1 MRIKDWVKFQHF
13 KDRRPPWIKLY
24 RELLDDPHWHA
35 LDGAAA
41 KHLVML
47 WLIASEDESKQGLLP
62 DVSTLAFRL
71 RITEKAVRHLINT
84 LSRWLE
90 CDDINLISPRYQL
103 GPPRDRD
110 TRERQRQKARQN
122 SFAGRLEAIGFP
134 LRTSKKEGTSDG
146 GGRRGRR

>member
-1 MRIKDWVKFQHF
+1 MSAPIRIKDWVKFQHF

-47 WLIASEDESKQGLLP
+47 WLIASEDESKQGLLR
-62 DVSTLAFRL
+62 DVPTLAFRL

-90 CDDINLISPRYQL
+90 CDDIKLISPRYQL
-103 GPPRDRD
+103 GPPRDRDRD

-134 LRTSKKEGTSDG
+134 LRTSKK
-146 GGRRGRR
+146 